1 MNFKYLLL
9 LRYCLI
15 NSVGIIFLLVA
26 YTQGYLN
33 SAIAADVT
41 NVVILIISLFVL
53 GLILATQK
61 TFWISKEL
69 NLAYLNESKQ
79 DSLTNDFLI
88 KSKNLNA
95 SSRSNLAASIRIKIA
110 TKIDLIKFIANTLV
124 ILGLIGT
131 VIGFI
136 IALSGVNSEVAS
148 NPEEIG
154 KMVTSLISG
163 MSVALY
169 TTLAGSIF
177 SVWLNV
183 CYQILTNG
191 ANKLLSKIIEKGE
204 QQ

>member
-33 SAIAADVT
+33 SAIDADIT

-148 NPEEIG
+148 NPDEIG

-177 SVWLNV
+177 SVWLNI

-191 ANKLLSKIIEKGE
+191 ANKLLSRIIEKGE
-204 QQ
+204 QK

>member
-1 MNFKYLLL
+1 MNYKYLLL
-9 LRYCLI
+9 LRYSLI
-15 NSVGIIFLLVA
+15 NSLGIVFLMAA
-26 YTQGYLN
+26 YSQGYIN
-33 SAIAADVT
+33 KAISADIT
-41 NVVILIISLFVL
+41 NVVILIIALFLL
-53 GLILATQK
+53 GFFLATLK
-61 TFWISKEL
+61 TFWISREL
-69 NLAYLNESKQ
+69 NHIYNDKPNI
-79 DSLTNDFLI
+79 DSLVNNFLQS
-88 KSKNLNA
+88 SKNLDA

-110 TKIDLIKFIANTLV
+110 TKIDLIKFISNTLV

-136 IALSGVNSEVAS
+136 IALSGVNSSVAS
-148 NPEEIG
+148 NPDEIG
-154 KMVTSLISG
+154 KMITSLISG

-177 SVWLNV
+177 SVWLNI

>member
-33 SAIAADVT
+33 SAIDADVT